1 MVEEKKRGKIYL
13 IYTLMFLAMCVAA
26 FYPFYAEGK
35 GFIWGAGV
43 EDGLSQHFSAL
54 SYYGRWLREAAGNIL
69 SGNFDLPMWDMSI
82 GYGADILATLNYYGI
97 GDPLN
102 LLYGFVSS
110 EHTEQMYN
118 FMILLRMYLAG
129 FTFIIY
135 CRKMKKR
142 TFGTVMGALVYVFCG
157 FSFRLGLRHPFFL
170 NSMVYFPMLCYGIE
184 KIFKKEK
191 PYAFIVTVCVAAMSN
206 YYFLY
211 MLTIFSVMYAW
222 IRFYDYVKEDRIRRF
237 FMTVGQFILYYV
249 LGIAMSAAVLLPA
262 VIGFLGNGRYGNGV
276 DIATLIVYP
285 AKFYILVLD
294 NIIGYG
300 NAGSNTNVGY
310 LPIAGVAILFILFSQ
325 RMKHKKY
332 KAAFIACIIA
342 LAFPIFGFAFNGFS
356 YASNRWSFVLSFI
369 AALLVAEVYPRF
381 FMMSKK
387 QKIGIG
393 AGILLYMGIVGL
405 SLLLGNESLIN
416 NNQGNLIAGLLM
428 AAFFLIFLLA
438 QSIGWNNKTRICRV
452 LVAVLMIVSVGV
464 HGYYRFD
471 MDQKGYVKEFLDYGT
486 AAETLQAKQVK
497 MLDSI
502 DDDSFYRVH
511 AEGYKYKNYGL
522 YNNLNTISGY
532 YSITPGNIS
541 KTINSFQTL
550 GMQYSDKYHGLD
562 QRMGL
567 LTLSG
572 VKYMTSNKEDD
583 VPYGFKKIS
592 QDGKTGLYENQYALP
607 LAYAYDTYITENQYN
622 ALNGVSREQ
631 AMLENIVLEEEVKGS
646 SIKHEKVADNT
657 SVTTIPLSGNR
668 ISSPEGEEYAEITI
682 SADDSKETYLYF
694 QNLTYDDSQ
703 SNTGN
708 IFMSGKK
715 STDGI
720 RVVQDDI
727 SKKIYIQ
734 STFSPYYFGRTDYM
748 IKLNHKGSGETEQI
762 KLYFLSPGTYQ
773 FDQLYLVEVD
783 KEETIEKIQ
792 NLQRNA
798 LENITYS
805 GNHFSGEI
813 KTDQDK
819 MVCVAIPY
827 SSGWKASVDGRETEI
842 YQANGMYMGIPVS
855 AGDHKIELTYTTPGL
870 KIGLVIS
877 AAGWAVFVV
886 LIIVMQ
892 RRKRIKTENNE

>member
-54 SYYGRWLREAAGNIL
+54 SYYGRWLREAAENIL

-170 NSMVYFPMLCYGIE
+170 NSMIYFPMLCYGIE

-211 MLTIFSVMYAW
+211 MLTIFSVIYAW

>member
-1 MVEEKKRGKIYL
+1 M
-13 IYTLMFLAMCVAA
+13 
-26 FYPFYAEGK
+26 
-35 GFIWGAGV
+35 
-43 EDGLSQHFSAL
+43 
-54 SYYGRWLREAAGNIL
+54 
-69 SGNFDLPMWDMSI
+69 
-82 GYGADILATLNYYGI
+82 
-97 GDPLN
+97 
-102 LLYGFVSS
+102 
-110 EHTEQMYN
+110 
-118 FMILLRMYLAG
+118 
-129 FTFIIY
+129 
-135 CRKMKKR
+135 
-142 TFGTVMGALVYVFCG
+142 
-157 FSFRLGLRHPFFL
+157 
-170 NSMVYFPMLCYGIE
+170 
-184 KIFKKEK
+184 
-191 PYAFIVTVCVAAMSN
+191 
-206 YYFLY
+206 
-211 MLTIFSVMYAW
+211 
-222 IRFYDYVKEDRIRRF
+222 
-237 FMTVGQFILYYV
+237 
-249 LGIAMSAAVLLPA
+249 
-262 VIGFLGNGRYGNGV
+262 
-276 DIATLIVYP
+276 
-285 AKFYILVLD
+285 D

>member
-170 NSMVYFPMLCYGIE
+170 NSMIYFPMLCYGIE

-211 MLTIFSVMYAW
+211 MLTIFSVIYAW
-222 IRFYDYVKEDRIRRF
+222 IRFYNYVKEDRIRRF
-237 FMTVGQFILYYV
+237 FITVGQFILYYV

>member
-170 NSMVYFPMLCYGIE
+170 NSMIYFPMLCYGIE

>member
-170 NSMVYFPMLCYGIE
+170 NSMIYFPMLCYGIE

-211 MLTIFSVMYAW
+211 MLTIFSVIYAW
-222 IRFYDYVKEDRIRRF
+222 IRFYNYVKEDRIRRF
-237 FMTVGQFILYYV
+237 FITVGQFILYYV

-356 YASNRWSFVLSFI
+356 YASNRWSFALSFI

-486 AAETLQAKQVK
+486 AAETLQEKRVK
-497 MLDSI
+497 MLDEI
-502 DDDSFYRVH
+502 DDDSLYRVH

-572 VKYMTSNKEDD
+572 VKYMTSNKEAD

-607 LAYAYDTYITENQYN
+607 LAYAYNTYITENQYN

-748 IKLNHKGSGETEQI
+748 IKLNHEGNGETEQI

-783 KEETIEKIQ
+783 KAETIEKIQ
-792 NLQRNA
+792 NLQKNA
-798 LENITYS
+798 LENISYS
-805 GNHFSGEI
+805 GNHFSGEM
-813 KTDQDK
+813 KADQDK

>member
-170 NSMVYFPMLCYGIE
+170 NSMIYFPMLCYGIE

-211 MLTIFSVMYAW
+211 MLTIFSVIYAW
-222 IRFYDYVKEDRIRRF
+222 IRFYNYVKEDRIRRF
-237 FMTVGQFILYYV
+237 FITVGQFILYYV

-356 YASNRWSFVLSFI
+356 YASNRWSFALSFI

-486 AAETLQAKQVK
+486 AAETLQEKQVK

-572 VKYMTSNKEDD
+572 VKYMTSNKEAD

-592 QDGKTGLYENQYALP
+592 QYGKTGLYENQYALP

>member
-211 MLTIFSVMYAW
+211 MLTIFSVIYAW

-703 SNTGN
+703 SNIGN

-855 AGDHKIELTYTTPGL
+855 AGDHKIELTYTTPGV

>member
-211 MLTIFSVMYAW
+211 MLTIFSVIYAW

-855 AGDHKIELTYTTPGL
+855 AGDHKIELTYTTPGV

>member
-170 NSMVYFPMLCYGIE
+170 NSMIYFPMLCYGIE

-211 MLTIFSVMYAW
+211 MLTIFSVIYAW
-222 IRFYDYVKEDRIRRF
+222 IRFYNYVKEDRIRRF
-237 FMTVGQFILYYV
+237 FITVGQFILYYV

-356 YASNRWSFVLSFI
+356 YVSNRWSFALSFI

-405 SLLLGNESLIN
+405 NLLLGNESLIN

>member
-170 NSMVYFPMLCYGIE
+170 NSMIYFPMLCYGIE

-211 MLTIFSVMYAW
+211 MLTIFSVIYAW
-222 IRFYDYVKEDRIRRF
+222 IRFYNYVKEDRIRRF
-237 FMTVGQFILYYV
+237 FITVGQFILYYV

-356 YASNRWSFVLSFI
+356 YASNRWSFALSFI

-486 AAETLQAKQVK
+486 AAETLQEKRVK
-497 MLDSI
+497 MLDEI
-502 DDDSFYRVH
+502 DDDSLYRVH

-572 VKYMTSNKEDD
+572 VKYMTSNKEAD

-592 QDGKTGLYENQYALP
+592 QYGKTGLYENQYALP
-607 LAYAYDTYITENQYN
+607 LAYAYNTYITENQYN

-783 KEETIEKIQ
+783 KAETIEKIQ
-792 NLQRNA
+792 NLQKNA
-798 LENITYS
+798 LENISYS
-805 GNHFSGEI
+805 GNHFSGEM
-813 KTDQDK
+813 KADQDK

>member
-211 MLTIFSVMYAW
+211 MLTIFSVIYAW

-285 AKFYILVLD
+285 AKLYILVLD

>member
-54 SYYGRWLREAAGNIL
+54 SYYGRWLRETAGNIL
-69 SGNFDLPMWDMSI
+69 SGNFDLPMCDMSI

-170 NSMVYFPMLCYGIE
+170 NSMIYFPMLCYGIE

-211 MLTIFSVMYAW
+211 MLTIFSVIYAW

>member
-54 SYYGRWLREAAGNIL
+54 SYYGRWLRETAGNIL

-211 MLTIFSVMYAW
+211 MLTIFSVIYAW

>member
-170 NSMVYFPMLCYGIE
+170 NSMIYFPMLCYGIE

-211 MLTIFSVMYAW
+211 MLTIFSVIYAW